1 MSMSSKRNS
10 AVTGNPDGEN
20 RAVVIPTES
29 KGRGKRYTT
38 AQKSEVLAYVKE
50 VNADMGR
57 GGAAAAS
64 RKFGI
69 SQITIGQWILKNSAP
84 VQKTN
89 SDNSGPKP
97 SNTGFAAKLRRLADI
112 HDLISEKKAE
122 LVSLE
127 KEYARLKKAL

>member
-1 MSMSSKRNS
+1 MSSKRNS

-89 SDNSGPKP
+89 SDNSGPKS